1 MDSDTIDALLE
12 RYLALLDEYTSL
24 RARLGQLQ
32 TGMFQHLARANFSA
46 ERGMRYGPD
55 FYDERMQALRQVSIS
70 TSEGRLPI
78 FTVSHSSRARGE
90 GGAGG
95 VDDNDDDD
103 DDKDSSRQQKN
114 QDSSPPADKQEEEEK
129 EEAPVAPEAP
139 PVGEQQPVPAG
150 SDTAESEAGPKK
162 QNARDPLRWFGV
174 LTPLSLRQT
183 QACAVEAVDQVIP
196 RLATLSAEMQDLE
209 IQVRRAR
216 KRRAKERAAAARQQQ
231 QRPVAGEQVAAK

>member
-1 MDSDTIDALLE
+1 MDYSDAIDTLLE
-12 RYLALLDEYTSL
+12 RYLALLDEYTIL
-24 RARLGQLQ
+24 RARLSQLQ

-70 TSEGRLPI
+70 TTEGRLPI
-78 FTVSHSSRARGE
+78 FTVSHSSQARGE
-90 GGAGG
+90 ESGGGG
-95 VDDNDDDD
+95 DDDC
-103 DDKDSSRQQKN
+103 
-114 QDSSPPADKQEEEEK
+114 PLADKQEK
-129 EEAPVAPEAP
+129 AAVAAEAP

-150 SDTAESEAGPKK
+150 TDTAESEAGPKK

-183 QACAVEAVDQVIP
+183 QASAAEAVDQVVP
-196 RLATLSAEMQDLE
+196 RLASLSAEMQDLE

-216 KRRAKERAAAARQQQ
+216 KRRAKERAATTKQQQ
-231 QRPVAGEQVAAK
+231 SVAGGQVAAT

>member
-24 RARLGQLQ
+24 RARLSQLQ

-46 ERGMRYGPD
+46 QRGMRYGPD

-70 TSEGRLPI
+70 TTEGRLPI

-90 GGAGG
+90 GGEGGG
-95 VDDNDDDD
+95 VGDDDVDVD
-103 DDKDSSRQQKN
+103 DSRQQEN
-114 QDSSPPADKQEEEEK
+114 QGSSPPADEQEEK
-129 EEAPVAPEAP
+129 TAVAAEAP

-150 SDTAESEAGPKK
+150 SDPAERETGHKK
-162 QNARDPLRWFGV
+162 QNASDPLRWFGV

-183 QACAVEAVDQVIP
+183 QACAAEAVDQVIP
-196 RLATLSAEMQDLE
+196 RLASLNAEMQDLE

-231 QRPVAGEQVAAK
+231 QQQSVAGEQVAAK

>member
-1 MDSDTIDALLE
+1 MDPDTIDALLE
-12 RYLALLDEYTSL
+12 RYLALLDEYTTL

-70 TSEGRLPI
+70 IEGGLPI
-78 FTVSHSSRARGE
+78 FTVSHSSRARGD
-90 GGAGG
+90 G
-95 VDDNDDDD
+95 DDDD
-103 DDKDSSRQQKN
+103 PSRQ
-114 QDSSPPADKQEEEEK
+114 DPAPDPPRPAEG
-129 EEAPVAPEAP
+129 EEAAA
-139 PVGEQQPVPAG
+139 
-150 SDTAESEAGPKK
+150 AEGEAGPKK

-183 QACAVEAVDQVIP
+183 QACAAEAVDEVVP
-196 RLATLSAEMQDLE
+196 RLASLSAEMQDLE

-216 KRRAKERAAAARQQQ
+216 KKRAKERAAAARQQHEQLQ
-231 QRPVAGEQVAAK
+231 QQQQAVAGEELAAK

>member
-12 RYLALLDEYTSL
+12 RYLALLDEYTTL
-24 RARLGQLQ
+24 RTRLSQLQ

-70 TSEGRLPI
+70 TTEGCLPI

-90 GGAGG
+90 GGGCG
-95 VDDNDDDD
+95 VGDDDTDADADAD
-103 DDKDSSRQQKN
+103 DSRQRKN
-114 QDSSPPADKQEEEEK
+114 QASSPPVDEQDEK
-129 EEAPVAPEAP
+129 VAVAAEAP

-150 SDTAESEAGPKK
+150 SDAAEGEAGPQK

-183 QACAVEAVDQVIP
+183 QACAAEAVDQVIP
-196 RLATLSAEMQDLE
+196 RLASLSAEMQDLE

-216 KRRAKERAAAARQQQ
+216 KKRAKERAAAARQQQ
-231 QRPVAGEQVAAK
+231 QQSVAGEQVAAK